1 MTIDAGSRRKSLTC
15 TMIGGSTGIAQSTKQ
30 IHGRSALSYKLE
42 ITILLKK
49 NPRAGMGNDSVQMH
63 LYKGVLPITRVSH
76 HSLTCNFPRGFGP
89 PKDPYTLI

>member
-1 MTIDAGSRRKSLTC
+1 MIIDARSRRKSLTC

-42 ITILLKK
+42 ITISKK
-49 NPRAGMGNDSVQMH
+49 SMGSRMGNDSVRMH
-63 LYKGVLPITRVSH
+63 LYKGVSPITRVSH
-76 HSLTCNFPRGFGP
+76 HSLTCNFLRDLP